1 MSMNPCEGIHWARAE
16 ALARH
21 EQRVFV
27 QRNPQSGQLADR
39 AAQHLLFG
47 VPLHWMTDWGAP

>member
-1 MSMNPCEGIHWARAE
+1 MNPCEGIHWARAE

>member
-1 MSMNPCEGIHWARAE
+1 MTMDSRDGFHWARAQ

-27 QRNPQSGQLADR
+27 QRNPQSRQLADR